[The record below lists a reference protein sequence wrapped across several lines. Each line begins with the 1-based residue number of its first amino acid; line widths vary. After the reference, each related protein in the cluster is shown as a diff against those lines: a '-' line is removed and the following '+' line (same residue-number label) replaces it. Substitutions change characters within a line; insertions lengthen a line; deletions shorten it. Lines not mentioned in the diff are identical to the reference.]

1 MTSFIPGGPG
11 RPGRPVYTPIKP
23 RSLGAPVETAAT
35 LKNSREIGRTTFG
48 IYHGN
53 IADADVG
60 VIVNPTN
67 RECNLVP
74 LGATR
79 ALLET
84 EGPNLRLFAQMG
96 GPIDYG
102 TARTTEARILHA
114 KYVLH
119 LAIDPC
125 PEEDPAILTSLK
137 DQEKID
143 IIKTCTLNVLAEA
156 EILSAKLDNKYKK
169 GVALPAL
176 GIESLGVTHEI
187 SAKTMLGAIAEHART
202 TALEK
207 IQIIL
212 DSKAVYHKF
221 NAEFHHFAARANN
234 ARLIPTR

>member
-84 EGPNLRLFAQMG
+84 EGPTLRLFAQMG
-96 GPIDYG
+96 GPIEYK
-102 TARTTEARILHA
+102 AVRTTGAKKLHA
-114 KYVLH
+114 KYILH
-119 LAIDPC
+119 LAIDPR

-143 IIKTCTLNVLAEA
+143 IIKVCTLNVLAEA
-156 EILSAKLDNKYKK
+156 EKLSATLDKK
-169 GVALPAL
+169 GIALPPL
-176 GIESLGVTHEI
+176 GIEALGVGPEV
-187 SAKTMLGAIAEHART
+187 SAKTMLGAIAEHSRT
-202 TALEK
+202 TAMEK
-207 IQIIL
+207 IQLIL
-212 DSKAVYHKF
+212 ERQNVYDKF
-221 NAEFHHFAARANN
+221 NAEFNRFLARLSN